1 MTNSEQNPF
10 QESTIHE
17 ENNINIDNQT
27 STNDDERL
35 FGMLIYLTSLFT
47 ALIAPLII
55 WLIKRDE
62 SSFVDRIG
70 KDYLNFFISY
80 TIWGI
85 VAGALCLII
94 IGIILLPILA
104 ILVFIFTIIGAVKA
118 YQGETYLPPLSIRFF
133 K

>member
-1 MTNSEQNPF
+1 M
-10 QESTIHE
+10 
-17 ENNINIDNQT
+17 NIDNQT

-85 VAGALCLII
+85 VAGVLCLII

-118 YQGETYLPPLSIRFF
+118 YQGETYLPPLSIRFI